1 MLIYTAA
8 TTEWVLEKID
18 QLETRKTNLAELR
31 REAEEQLDSDYGV
44 QGLKLEVLGFG
55 GEIET
60 SLADLYTRINSTE
73 AKLWKITVLKPSSV
87 KG

>member
-31 REAEEQLDSDYGV
+31 REAEEQLDSD
-44 QGLKLEVLGFG
+44 
-55 GEIET
+55 
-60 SLADLYTRINSTE
+60 
-73 AKLWKITVLKPSSV
+73 
-87 KG
+87 